1 MGYASRIMLL
11 IVIVKHGTS
20 LIFNKTLLENYR
32 LKQTIHIYGFF
43 PTRISKDDM
52 LKELRK
58 YSNTNLDNCYRM
70 NGNGDDIS
78 R

>member
-1 MGYASRIMLL
+1 MLL
-11 IVIVKHGTS
+11 IAILKNGTY

-32 LKQTIHIYGFF
+32 LNQTIHINGLF

-58 YSNTNLDNCYRM
+58 YSNTNLDNCYRL